1 MGFMNSFV
9 LNLIVVTLGVL
20 IALIIDN
27 WKEKRR
33 NKSFLRK
40 AFKVVKE
47 EIEENR
53 KQVKDALDS
62 HKKLF
67 ENLKDKVKDENEALE
82 DFIHEGLEADEL
94 NIPGIKKGVGIRY
107 FIGNHADLVDQKLI
121 FQLSDIE
128 VVTEYFDK
136 KVELLMNH
144 IFDRFHSRLSSDK
157 KKFLALLGNV
167 ISSEN
172 QLLLLY
178 NRFLEQEY
186 LKNI

>member
-1 MGFMNSFV
+1 MNLGSFL

-47 EIEENR
+47 EIEGNR
-53 KQVKDALDS
+53 KEVSKALEL
-62 HKKLF
+62 HNKLF
-67 ENLKDKVKDENEALE
+67 ENLKDKVKDKGKVLK
-82 DFIHEGLEADEL
+82 DFIYEGLESDEL
-94 NIPGIKKGVGIRY
+94 KIPGIKKGVSMRY
-107 FIGNHADLVDQKLI
+107 FIGNHTDLVDQSLI

-128 VVTEYFDK
+128 IVTEYFDK

-144 IFDRFHSRLSSDK
+144 IFDRMHSKLSRDK
-157 KKFLALLGNV
+157 EKFLALLKNM
-167 ISSEN
+167 IDSEN
-172 QLLLLY
+172 QLLKLY
-178 NRFLEQEY
+178 NQFLEQEY